1 MAFHSKINRK
11 MNVLVYYE
19 KHFPCNLRAISGYVS
34 WCASSL
40 STAWDQCKKSLSL
53 VGRTNGLRTVRISG
67 ALVVTIVPVGTI
79 AASPAETYE
88 QISVP
93 GKTIFAYRPLAQR
106 KRVVGKCHP
115 EASKAI
121 ACEQQAAIARKEAL
135 GAKQAASL
143 RNAGRIHEESGELL
157 Q

>member
-1 MAFHSKINRK
+1 MAFNSKINR
-11 MNVLVYYE
+11 NRDILVCYENYVL
-19 KHFPCNLRAISGYVS
+19 CNLWSIYGCFDR
-34 WCASSL
+34 CASSL
-40 STAWDQCKKSLSL
+40 STAWDQCKRSLSL
-53 VGRTNGLRTVRISG
+53 VGRTNGLRTIRLSS
-67 ALVVTIVPVGTI
+67 ALVATIVPVGAI
-79 AASPAETYE
+79 AASPAERYE

-93 GKTIFAYRPLAQR
+93 GKTILAYRPLAQR

-135 GAKQAASL
+135 VAKQAASL
-143 RNAGRIHEESGELL
+143 RNAGRVHEDSGELL